1 MFIKLLILSLLFT
14 GLASTGT
21 GLRRARELIQQ
32 PISMHRRTHDIVL
45 SGVTD
50 RLEGAAYKLQIL
62 RMRVGLAWE
71 WVFTDY
77 GFTKQ
82 PSGIDLINSRRRVAI
97 ELKNGYRINSIVRRE
112 DLRRLCAFKTRHPR
126 YTVILGFIND
136 KQVEGKVRV
145 KGGVH
150 IMSGKRF
157 LQYVFRGGE
166 RRIIS
171 YLRRAVRAV
180 CC

>member
-1 MFIKLLILSLLFT
+1 MSFTLSLFVH
-14 GLASTGT
+14 GLCAGS

-32 PISMHRRTHDIVL
+32 PISNHRQTHDVVL

-50 RLEGAAYKLQIL
+50 KLEGAAYKLQIL
-62 RMRVGLAWE
+62 RMRLGQAWE
-71 WVFTDY
+71 LVFTDY
-77 GFTKQ
+77 GFSKQ

-112 DLRRLCAFKTRHPR
+112 DLRRLRDFKVRHPR

-136 KQVEGKVRV
+136 KRVEGRSRIMDR
-145 KGGVH
+145 VH

>member
-1 MFIKLLILSLLFT
+1 M
-14 GLASTGT
+14 
-21 GLRRARELIQQ
+21 
-32 PISMHRRTHDIVL
+32 
-45 SGVTD
+45 
-50 RLEGAAYKLQIL
+50 GAC
-62 RMRVGLAWE
+62 V
-71 WVFTDY
+71 TDY
-77 GFTKQ
+77 GFSKQ
-82 PSGIDLINSRRRVAI
+82 PSGIDLINYRRRLAI

-112 DLRRLCAFKTRHPR
+112 DLRRLRDFKVRHPR

-180 CC
+180 CR